1 MSVWYNGLRNNY
13 KAKTQIR
20 SGHNETAQNSENLQG
35 GGVNYRVAFASN
47 SDSHDAARAAFSVAA
62 PFCFTLP
69 PRLTTKG

>member
-1 MSVWYNGLRNNY
+1 MKLR
-13 KAKTQIR
+13 KIARICR
-20 SGHNETAQNSENLQG
+20 

-69 PRLTTKG
+69 PRPTTKR